1 MLPHRYTQRVYCA
14 GPLFNAAERREMVEI
29 ARVLTLAGFEPWV
42 PHRDGMEFAEVHPYL
57 VAQGY
62 EHAQIG
68 HLLHEAVFAL
78 DVYQV
83 ILGCGALVA
92 NLNGRVPD
100 EGMVSETAMAYMLG
114 KPIVLY
120 KEDCRSMVEGRS
132 NPLVVGMTGFK
143 TVDEIEQIPE
153 ALAGRIAEC
162 GLPAEREWH
171 CPPHLE
177 LPLARGGQL
186 WDQLQAM
193 GEERPSA
200 AVAEVVLELFDPQG
214 ELSGS
219 PR

>member
-1 MLPHRYTQRVYCA
+1 
-14 GPLFNAAERREMVEI
+14 
-29 ARVLTLAGFEPWV
+29 
-42 PHRDGMEFAEVHPYL
+42 
-57 VAQGY
+57 
-62 EHAQIG
+62 
-68 HLLHEAVFAL
+68 
-78 DVYQV
+78 
-83 ILGCGALVA
+83 LVA

-100 EGMVSETAMAYMLG
+100 EGMVSETAMAFMLG

-143 TVDEIEQIPE
+143 TVDEIDLIPE

-162 GLPAEREWH
+162 GQPPTQEFF

-177 LPLARGGQL
+177 LPLARGGKL
-186 WDQLQAM
+186 WEQLQAM
-193 GEERPSA
+193 GDERPSA

-214 ELSGS
+214 ELSGA